1 MILIISDCDKI
12 IFMRYWQKCVIPE
25 TRPDITFDK
34 SGVCDACR
42 SAEIKEKIDWI
53 SRKKAFEKLIEKL
66 RNKSQNNYDCVVPV
80 SGGKDSHY
88 QTYVCKVKYGLNPL
102 LVSFEPTPF
111 SVLGEQNLLNIGKTF
126 GCDIIHFRKNPTVY
140 VKLARIGFE
149 RVGDHEWPNH
159 VGIFTTA
166 ARVAMNFKIP
176 LIVWGENAQLEYGG
190 PQSAKT
196 NSILD
201 RKWMEEFGGLLG
213 NRTEDMIGVNGLT
226 KSDLLPYTYPSEK
239 KLSKAKITGIFLG
252 NYFKWNSSAQ
262 SQLMT
267 DKYGFKVKNDKASV
281 ESHLFCKSLD
291 DETVFIHDYL
301 KFVKYGFDRVND
313 QVSIEIRDKR
323 MEREKAVKIV
333 RKYTGKMN
341 PVLLRLFLEHYGYS
355 KTEFYRIADSFTN
368 KSLFETDKLGKL
380 VRDVNYDLIPRYL
393 P

>member
-1 MILIISDCDKI
+1 ML
-12 IFMRYWQKCVIPE
+12 FVRYCQKCVIPE
-25 TRPDITFDK
+25 TRPDLTFDK
-34 SGVCDACR
+34 AGVCDACR
-42 SAEIKEKIDWI
+42 SAEIKEHIDWE
-53 SRKKAFEKLIEKL
+53 SRKKEFEKLIDKF

-111 SVLGEQNLLNIGKTF
+111 SLLGERNLLNIGKTF
-126 GCDIIHFRKNPTVY
+126 GCDIVHFRKNPIVY
-140 VKLARIGFE
+140 VKLARIAFE

-166 ARVAMNFKIP
+166 ARVAVNFGIP
-176 LIVWGENAQLEYGG
+176 LIIWGENAQLEYGG

-196 NSILD
+196 NTILD

-226 KSDLLPYTYPSEK
+226 KSDLLPYTYPSEE
-239 KLSKAKITGIFLG
+239 KLAEAKITGIFLG
-252 NYFKWNSSAQ
+252 NYFKWNSSTQ
-262 SQLMT
+262 TQLMI
-267 DKYGFKVKNDKASV
+267 DKYGFKVKNDKASI
-281 ESHLFCKSLD
+281 ESYLYCKSLD

-313 QVSIEIRDKR
+313 QLSVEIRDKR
-323 MEREKAVKIV
+323 MKRETAVKIV
-333 RKYTGKMN
+333 KKYTGKMN
-341 PVLLRLFLEHYGYS
+341 PKILKLFLNRYGYT
-355 KTEFYRIADSFTN
+355 KKEFYRIVDSFTN
-368 KSLFETDKLGKL
+368 KSLFETDGLGNL
-380 VRDVNYDLIPRYL
+380 VRDKNYDLIKKYL